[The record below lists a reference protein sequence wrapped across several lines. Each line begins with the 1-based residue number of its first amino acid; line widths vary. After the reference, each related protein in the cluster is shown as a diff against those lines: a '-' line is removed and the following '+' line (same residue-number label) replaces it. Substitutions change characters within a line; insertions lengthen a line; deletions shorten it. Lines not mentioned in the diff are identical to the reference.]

1 MVGTP
6 MAKDRSAPFA
16 GCTMAA
22 SNVTPCDPLT
32 QRTSCCRATTHNALS
47 SQRWSIS
54 PAWRRTISPPCP
66 TSRSLPRCGRRSL
79 PQVGSVGDQAAVGEF
94 AVSIDLR
101 AFGPLPGPDC
111 ILLRISERAAVGEH
125 IEVIVIPLVR
135 RTAGRGALEDQR
147 HVRALAARNPRG
159 VNYPG

>member
-1 MVGTP
+1 MGQLVLKR
-6 MAKDRSAPFA
+6 A
-16 GCTMAA
+16 AA
-22 SNVTPCDPLT
+22 S
-32 QRTSCCRATTHNALS
+32 RLS
-47 SQRWSIS
+47 GEWSDDDYDVLADGIVV
-54 PAWRRTISPPCP
+54 
-66 TSRSLPRCGRRSL
+66 GR
-79 PQVGSVGDQAAVGEF
+79 VMKAAAVGDQAAAGEV